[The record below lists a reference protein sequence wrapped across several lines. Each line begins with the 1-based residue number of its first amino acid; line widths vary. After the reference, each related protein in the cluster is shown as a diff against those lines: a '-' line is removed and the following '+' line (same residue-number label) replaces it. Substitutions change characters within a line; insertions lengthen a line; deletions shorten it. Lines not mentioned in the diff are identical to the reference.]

1 MAKNNTDEESDPDIE
16 WIAIGAGVG
25 MAVGAAAGMTG
36 AGLVL
41 GAGVGIAY
49 QTAKSRKSH

>member
-1 MAKNNTDEESDPDIE
+1 MAKSDTAKESDNGIE
-16 WIAIGAGVG
+16 WIAIGAGLG

-41 GAGVGIAY
+41 GAGAGVAY
-49 QTAKSRKSH
+49 QTAKSRKN

>member
-1 MAKNNTDEESDPDIE
+1 MAESNTDKGSNNDLE
-16 WIAIGAGVG
+16 WIAIGAGLG

-41 GAGVGIAY
+41 GAGAGVAY
-49 QTAKSRKSH
+49 QTAKSRRD